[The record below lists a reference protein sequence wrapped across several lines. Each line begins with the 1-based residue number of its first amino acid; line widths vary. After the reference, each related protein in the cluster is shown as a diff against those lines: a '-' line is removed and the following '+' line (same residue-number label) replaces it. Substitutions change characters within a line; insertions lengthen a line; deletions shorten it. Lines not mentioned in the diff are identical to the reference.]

1 MRKLLILI
9 AFLPLVAAI
18 GHDVYQFVQNK
29 EKGFRFSDV
38 GWLWEKYD
46 PQSHQQVREE
56 LNTLMQQ
63 AEENREPEM
72 IAEPIEESVPPSP
85 VPQATDLPPQTTE
98 NQPLTPEPSA
108 APVPAPAPQTS
119 EVVDDGTGKVKV
131 IVKKK
136 DALPKSTEV
145 LGNAAGFAAFL
156 MQQKAVVV
164 AGGFAALMMLLMW
177 IFGSVKL
184 SRKKGMDEDDILA
197 PHKKGGNYKYSR
209 K

>member
-72 IAEPIEESVPPSP
+72 IAEPIEEPVPPA
-85 VPQATDLPPQTTE
+85 PQTADLPPQTTE
-98 NQPLTPEPSA
+98 NQPLTPEPGA
-108 APVPAPAPQTS
+108 AVPPAPAPQPAQ
-119 EVVDDGTGKVKV
+119 EAEDGTGKVRV
-131 IVKKK
+131 IIKKK
-136 DALPKSTEV
+136 DALPRSTEV
-145 LGNAAGFAAFL
+145 LGGAAGFAAFL

-184 SRKKGMDEDDILA
+184 SRKKGMDDED
-197 PHKKGGNYKYSR
+197 PFTNRKKSGNYKYSR

>member
-9 AFLPLVAAI
+9 AFLPLVAAV
-18 GHDVYQFVQNK
+18 GHDVYQFIQNK

-46 PQSHQQVREE
+46 PQSHQQVRQE
-56 LNTLMQQ
+56 LNTLMEQ

-72 IAEPIEESVPPSP
+72 TAEPIEEPVPPAP
-85 VPQATDLPPQTTE
+85 APLTPDLPPQTKG
-98 NQPLTPEPSA
+98 NQPPAEPGA
-108 APVPAPAPQTS
+108 TQTPAPAPQTP
-119 EVVDDGTGKVKV
+119 EALDDETGKVRV
-131 IVKKK
+131 IIKKK
-136 DALPKSTEV
+136 DALPKTTEV
-145 LGNAAGFAAFL
+145 LGGAAGFAAFL

-177 IFGSVKL
+177 ICGSVKL
-184 SRKKGMDEDDILA
+184 GRKKDMDDDLLSNR
-197 PHKKGGNYKYSR
+197 KKGGNYKYSR